1 MINQRNFVRFSV
13 VFLSFIIFLLL
24 PLTAAVKG
32 KEKYEEKFEKTIS
45 LDRSGKVELS
55 NISGNV
61 EVKVWTKKEVRVEA
75 VKIARASTQKEA
87 KENAARVNIEVKKEG
102 NTVSIITRY
111 PKSPF
116 RNLNVSVNYSLSIP
130 DKASLRV
137 KSVSGDVTCTEI
149 GGFLNL
155 NTVSGDITVEKA
167 VDGVD
172 LNAVSGDIKVDQVA
186 GDTEVKTVSG
196 EIEIGQLEG
205 SVEAT
210 SVSGDIRL
218 GDVSQA
224 YRVKVST
231 LSGDKVSTLSGD
243 VEYSGDLNPKGIY
256 SLKTHS
262 GNLAMWLP
270 SGSRFDLEAST
281 FSGNI
286 QSDFEITMSG
296 EISSKKI
303 KGQVNGAK
311 KIKGQVNGGGAEL
324 ALKTFSGDIKLKK
337 KS

>member
-55 NISGNV
+55 NISGNA

-116 RNLNVSVNYSLSIP
+116 RNLNVSVNYRLSIP

-231 LSGDKVSTLSGD
+231 LSGD

-296 EISSKKI
+296 EISP
-303 KGQVNGAK
+303 K